1 MVDCMK
7 AVNVPVDRSVMLAKN
22 LTEADVRGHFSHGL
36 NRLAMYV
43 NDIESGLC
51 DPNADPKI
59 LKEGPSTG
67 WVDGCNT
74 LGVVVGEFS

>member
-1 MVDCMK
+1 MK
-7 AVNVPVDRSVMLAKN
+7 ILY
-22 LTEADVRGHFSHGL
+22 
-36 NRLAMYV
+36 RLAMYV
-43 NDIESGLC
+43 SDIQNNLC
-51 DPNADPKI
+51 DPHANPKI